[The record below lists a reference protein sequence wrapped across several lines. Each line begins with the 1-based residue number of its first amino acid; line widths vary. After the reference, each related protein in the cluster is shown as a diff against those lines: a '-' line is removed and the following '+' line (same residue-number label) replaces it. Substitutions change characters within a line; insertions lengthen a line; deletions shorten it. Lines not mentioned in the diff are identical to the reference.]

1 MYCLLLLPLFV
12 GILYLVLDLIFSTLC
27 LSSFAIILLGKREVI
42 ALLYCHPDA
51 LRQYVFCGSV
61 TDPSCKLGNF
71 RRVLFLRNFAPSR
84 NVEITLSFTDIVK
97 SCPSRECL
105 LMLFVIKHLAKSCE
119 FLQYTKV
126 KLTYYC
132 SW

>member
-1 MYCLLLLPLFV
+1 MYGIIPQNEKGSELNFYVSFVRSKAVVDVLLIDAPIICGDSVF
-12 GILYLVLDLIFSTLC
+12 GPWLDITLC

-71 RRVLFLRNFAPSR
+71 RRVLFLRNFAYAKFREKNPREMS
-84 NVEITLSFTDIVK
+84 K
-97 SCPSRECL
+97 SLCRL
-105 LMLFVIKHLAKSCE
+105 LI
-119 FLQYTKV
+119 
-126 KLTYYC
+126 
-132 SW
+132 